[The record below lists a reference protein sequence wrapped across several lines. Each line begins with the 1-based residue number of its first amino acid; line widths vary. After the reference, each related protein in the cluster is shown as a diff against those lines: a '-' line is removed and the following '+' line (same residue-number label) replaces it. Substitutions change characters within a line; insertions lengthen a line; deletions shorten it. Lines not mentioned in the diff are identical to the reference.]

1 MWAAKQ
7 DHEVKYYVRR
17 EEVDQTRYRV
27 HETAGNPDSP
37 ARSEVLDRFEQFA
50 GPPVEEGIILDQRP
64 PEERART
71 YRRDNTAASSRSRSP
86 LRGPAIEDVD

>member
-27 HETAGNPDSP
+27 HETADNPDSP

-64 PEERART
+64 SEERIV
-71 YRRDNTAASSRSRSP
+71 YRRDNTARSRSP
-86 LRGPAIEDVD
+86 RGPPIEDID